1 MKKNFP
7 FSKLAE
13 KKVNTL
19 ILPNLDSANSIYN
32 FKRN

>member
-7 FSKLAE
+7 FSKLSE
-13 KKVNTL
+13 KKVYTL

>member
-13 KKVNTL
+13 KKVNAL
-19 ILPNLDSANSIYN
+19 ILPNLDYANSIYN